1 MIKVCIVGGGVIGL
15 ALALELQQPG
25 VSVTV
30 IERGPAQGSHSA
42 GWAAAGMLAPRAE
55 GLTGALLDLCLRSR
69 QLWQEW
75 APGLEEQSGQV
86 VDYRSSGILMPV
98 VETNAGVLRERLAM
112 GEGEWWDR
120 AQVAAKVPGIAAG
133 VEGGLWFGA
142 DGSVDNRKVLSA
154 LQKAC
159 RHREIEIRYGVQVL
173 GPAVRSGRLAGVV
186 TALGEFGADI
196 VVLAQGSWS
205 GEWLELPVRPLKG
218 QMLALKA
225 TPGVGPVLFGPRVY
239 LVPRTDGRIVV
250 GATEEQV
257 GFTPGNTC
265 TGLAFLLNGA
275 MEIMPR
281 LGECCVDETWWGFR
295 PTTLDG
301 APILGAGAWP
311 NLFLATGHHRNG
323 ILLAPITA
331 RLLARL
337 ILDGDAD
344 PLLRFFSWERFRKL
358 PPGKPTPPQPGS
370 AATAIPARLELP
382 PLHPSDLV
390 EGR

>member
-25 VSVTV
+25 VGVTV
-30 IERGPAQGSHSA
+30 IERGPAQGAHSA

-55 GLTGALLDLCLRSR
+55 GLAGPLLELCLRSR
-69 QLWQEW
+69 QLWREW
-75 APGLEEQSGQV
+75 APGLEQQSGQA
-86 VDYRSSGILMPV
+86 VDYRPSGILMPV
-98 VETNAGVLRERLAM
+98 VESNADVLRERLAV

-120 AQVAAKVPGIAAG
+120 ARVAAKVPGIAAG

-159 RHREIEIRYGVQVL
+159 RYREIEIRYGVRVL
-173 GPAVRSGRLAGVV
+173 GPAVRGGRLDGVV

-205 GEWLELPVRPLKG
+205 GEWLALPVRPLKG
-218 QMLALKA
+218 QMLALRA
-225 TPGVGPVLFGPRVY
+225 SPDIGPVLFGPRVY
-239 LVPRTDGRIVV
+239 LVPRMDGRIVV
-250 GATEEQV
+250 GATVEQV

-275 MEIMPR
+275 MEILPR

-295 PTTLDG
+295 PTTPDV

-337 ILDGDAD
+337 ILAGDAD
-344 PLLRFFSWERFRKL
+344 PLLRFFSWERFQKL
-358 PPGKPTPPQPGS
+358 PQDKPIPPQPGS
-370 AATAIPARLELP
+370 AATAIPARPGPP
-382 PLHPSDLV
+382 PLHPADLA
-390 EGR
+390 EDR